1 MVPSKVDVA
10 VVGAGLSGLS
20 AASELQFAGLSCVVL
35 EAMNRVGGKTL
46 SIPASSQGGCVDL
59 GAAWINDT
67 SQLYMYALAKMFGFD
82 LVIQRQK
89 GLNVFEDAH
98 GKYHAIPYPKE
109 DDRFY
114 KDLSRQAEICH
125 RAHPDNS
132 PHAKEHD
139 RITFADYAKRFSP
152 EAEYIARTIS
162 RSLLGV
168 EPKDISALY
177 MFNYIKC
184 GTGLDNLLSDAKD
197 GGQYLRNRQGN
208 QAFSIGLAEGL
219 PPGTVQLSSPVTKIV
234 QHGHNSCT
242 VETKTGL
249 KVSCKRV
256 IISVPSSLYNL
267 IEFSPA
273 LPRTKKD
280 LSNST
285 MLGYYAKVI
294 LVYEFPWWH
303 EAGLSGIFSSVNG
316 PICVTRDT
324 CLVEDKQYSITCFIV
339 GDIGREWSKRPLDI
353 KHKQVVDQ
361 LHAAFSTKVKDIPRP
376 INVILQDWSKEPWVQ
391 GAPSPV
397 MPPGLIT
404 SDTGKAL
411 RDPAGNIHFVGT
423 ETAVIWKGYMEGAV
437 RAGLRGA
444 GEVIDVLMPF
454 IGRLKSFL

>member
-35 EAMNRVGGKTL
+35 EAMNRV
-46 SIPASSQGGCVDL
+46 

-197 GGQYLRNRQGN
+197 GGQYLRNRQ
-208 QAFSIGLAEGL
+208 
-219 PPGTVQLSSPVTKIV
+219 
-234 QHGHNSCT
+234 
-242 VETKTGL
+242 
-249 KVSCKRV
+249 
-256 IISVPSSLYNL
+256 
-267 IEFSPA
+267 
-273 LPRTKKD
+273 D